1 MRLKTKLVLAIT
13 GLVFVVVTV
22 LSLLFLTELL
32 RQQIAQSYM
41 NTDFVAHQV
50 QFATRHAIEGM
61 RRPDTNDPEAV
72 RAAVASTLRKD
83 EALNSLISSVIR
95 YAPTIFD
102 ISVAYADGRALI
114 SSDPLVGDKV
124 LPCSPRLHCPAGW
137 QFSPPAADGL
147 RTSPGLQRQRCRWI

>member
-32 RQQIAQSYM
+32 RQQIAQSYL
-41 NTDFVAHQV
+41 NTEFVANQV
-50 QFATRHAIEGM
+50 LFATRHAIETGM
-61 RRPDTNDPEAV
+61 KNPPPDVNDAAAE
-72 RAAVASTLRKD
+72 RAAVSATLRKD
-83 EALNSLISSVIR
+83 EALTSLISSVIR
-95 YAPTIFD
+95 YSPTVFD

-124 LPCSPRLHCPAGW
+124 LPSRP
-137 QFSPPAADGL
+137 
-147 RTSPGLQRQRCRWI
+147 